1 MEKQK
6 EQKKINKNIFKLYV
20 YMRFLFQKK
29 GMNNIYYFCIKGNFF
44 VYIKN
49 NIINIFYLLILLLF
63 IRKNYI
69 IL

>member
-1 MEKQK
+1 
-6 EQKKINKNIFKLYV
+6 
-20 YMRFLFQKK
+20 MRFLLQKK
-29 GMNNIYYFCIKGNFF
+29 GMNNIYYFGIKGNFF

-69 IL
+69 IF